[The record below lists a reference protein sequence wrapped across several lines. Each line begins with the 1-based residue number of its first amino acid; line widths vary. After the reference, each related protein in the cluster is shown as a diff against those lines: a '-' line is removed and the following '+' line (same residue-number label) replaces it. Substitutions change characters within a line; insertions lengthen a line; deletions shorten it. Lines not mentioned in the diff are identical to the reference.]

1 MTQKSLVFSAAVRGF
16 QVCKMSWK
24 PEEGEILE
32 CLHEENNPYYVFFY
46 KVCKS
51 NNTQNVV

>member
-1 MTQKSLVFSAAVRGF
+1 MTQKSLFFSAAVRGF

-32 CLHEENNPYYVFFY
+32 CLHEENNPYHVFFY